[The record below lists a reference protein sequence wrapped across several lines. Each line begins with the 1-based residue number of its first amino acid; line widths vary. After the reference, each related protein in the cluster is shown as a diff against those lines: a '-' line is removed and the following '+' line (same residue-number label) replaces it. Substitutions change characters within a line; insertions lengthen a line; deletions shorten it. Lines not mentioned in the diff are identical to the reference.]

1 MIEVKVSALAIDQV
15 SKTPII
21 FLKEVEGDMVL
32 PIWIGPVEANA
43 IARELEGTHLA
54 RPLTHDLIK
63 NVLVGMNIKLLK
75 IVVNKIENDTFFAT
89 LILKKDDE
97 LFEID
102 ARPSDS
108 IAIALR
114 MKVPIF
120 VEEEVMKTS
129 GTSIELDKE
138 LKKKAL
144 KEYVKNM
151 DLEDFGKYKL

>member
-1 MIEVKVSALAIDQV
+1 MIQVKVSAMAFDRA

-21 FLKEVEGDMVL
+21 FLKEIDGDMVL
-32 PIWIGPVEANA
+32 PIWIGTPEANA
-43 IARELEGTHLA
+43 IAMELEGLKPP
-54 RPLTHDLIK
+54 RPFTHDLIK
-63 NVLVGMNIKLLK
+63 NILNGFNIKLLK
-75 IVVNKIENDTFFAT
+75 VVVNKIENDTYYAT
-89 LILKKDDE
+89 LVLEKDNE
-97 LFEID
+97 LFEVD

-120 VEEEVMKTS
+120 VEEEVMEKS
-129 GTSIELDKE
+129 GTSIELDDE

-144 KEYVKNM
+144 KDYLKNM

>member
-21 FLKEVEGDMVL
+21 FLKEIQGDMVL

-43 IARELEGTHLA
+43 IARELEGTHLP

-75 IVVNKIENDTFFAT
+75 IVVNKIENDTFYAT
-89 LILKKDDE
+89 LILKKDNE
-97 LFEID
+97 LFEVD

-120 VEEEVMKTS
+120 VEEEVMETS
-129 GTSIELDKE
+129 GTSIELDRE

-151 DLEDFGKYKL
+151 DLEDFGKYEL